1 MQTNVTYTLANGNRI
16 CLLLIYVI
24 YYMYSTYINYQLK

>member
-1 MQTNVTYTLANGNRI
+1 MVKDDKQTNVEYILAYGNRI

-24 YYMYSTYINYQLK
+24 YSMHM